1 MSAPATGVQNE
12 RTALAWQRTA
22 LSLMIAS
29 GLVLRLTIDEL
40 GPLALVAAGSA
51 FSLALWVFLESR
63 GRYRHDAGLHHR
75 RRSRG
80 GRAAAF
86 LTFALVMLS
95 GLQLAAVL
103 AS

>member
-1 MSAPATGVQNE
+1 MSAPATGAQNE

-29 GLVLRLTIDEL
+29 ALVLRLTVDEL
-40 GPLALVAAGSA
+40 GPLALVGAGSA

-63 GRYRHDAGLHHR
+63 GRYRHDAGLHLR
-75 RRSRG
+75 RRTRS
-80 GRAAAF
+80 GRAAAA